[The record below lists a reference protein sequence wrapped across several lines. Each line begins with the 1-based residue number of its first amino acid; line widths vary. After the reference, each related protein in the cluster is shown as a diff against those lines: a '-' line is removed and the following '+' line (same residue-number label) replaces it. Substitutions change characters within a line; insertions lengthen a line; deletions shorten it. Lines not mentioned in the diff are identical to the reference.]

1 MDNGKCLEYGK
12 RSKDKLFSFDLVFDE
27 CIGRT
32 FDLACFR
39 KNFVGRSEI
48 PIVFCGISD
57 GVCWIFL
64 WNYILIQSRINIKGN
79 YSGTICIRNTNRR
92 ACT

>member
-32 FDLACFR
+32 FYLACFR

-48 PIVFCGISD
+48 PIVFCRISD
-57 GVCWIFL
+57 GVCRIFR
-64 WNYILIQSRINIKGN
+64 WDFIFI
-79 YSGTICIRNTNRR
+79 
-92 ACT
+92 